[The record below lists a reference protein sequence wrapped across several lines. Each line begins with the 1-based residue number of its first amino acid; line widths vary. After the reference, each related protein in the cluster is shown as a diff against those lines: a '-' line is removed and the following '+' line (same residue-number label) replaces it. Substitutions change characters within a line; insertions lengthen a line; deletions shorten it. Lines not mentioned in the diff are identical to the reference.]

1 LALQLH
7 DFFLALRRK
16 NHGQAP
22 VSDALWERLE
32 PLLPPQPPRR
42 LRFPGRKPLDFR
54 KILTGIVFVLKTGS
68 NWEDLPAELGW
79 GCGKTCRTYLQAWQK
94 AGVWD
99 NLHQVLLQELQ
110 DADEIDWSRGAV
122 NSTKARAWGGGDD
135 TGPNPTDRSKL
146 GTKHH
151 VLTDAQGI
159 PLAVHVTGANA
170 AGVTET
176 LPLVDDIPDLSGGEG
191 DKPTKPEELY
201 GDRAYDSQPHGQE
214 LRNRG
219 IEPNIAKRGT
229 EQGSGLGVYRW
240 VVERTNSW
248 LHSFWKL
255 RLRTDPDGTTHKGLV
270 ALGSALICLW
280 FL

>member
-1 LALQLH
+1 MEKPL
-7 DFFLALRRK
+7 
-16 NHGQAP
+16 
-22 VSDALWERLE
+22 VSDALWERLKL
-32 PLLPPQPPRR
+32 LLPPHQPRR
-42 LRFPGRKPLDFR
+42 PRFPGRKPLDYR
-54 KILTGIVFVLKTGS
+54 KILTGIDFVLKTGI

-79 GCGKTCRTYLQAWQK
+79 IYGKICTTYLQAWQK

-122 NSTKARAWGGGDD
+122 DSTKTRAFGGGDD
-135 TGPNPTDRSKL
+135 TGPNPTNRSKL

-159 PLAVHVTGANA
+159 PLAVHVTDANA
-170 AGVTET
+170 ADVTEM
-176 LPLVDDIPDLSGGEG
+176 LPLADDIPDLCGGDG

-201 GDRAYDSQPHGQE
+201 GDRANDSEPHRQK
-214 LRNRG
+214 LRKRG
-219 IEPNIAKRGT
+219 IEPKIAKRGT
-229 EQGSGLGVYRW
+229 EHGSGLGVNRW

-248 LHSFWKL
+248 LHSFRKL
-255 RLRTDPDGTTHKGLV
+255 RLRNDPDGATHNRLV

-280 FL
+280 F